1 MAAPAAA
8 EGSLVPLMGACEAAV
23 AAEDVAPLEAVTP
36 MRLQGET
43 WIGEAG
49 GLTVLFTPPV
59 DAMYAVAGL
68 TPATCSILAWA
79 DDGETLVPWSDVA
92 PVVAGWARGLSPDA
106 QGSYLREVC
115 DGPGAAYVAVA
126 GPDRGGYA
134 GIGELD
140 PPAVRMEVAGI
151 GAEECGHAD

>member
-1 MAAPAAA
+1 MTDRRPKTGGRYRVGIASVSARCGILCLMAAPAAA

-92 PVVAGWARGLSPDA
+92 PVVAGAP
-106 QGSYLREVC
+106 
-115 DGPGAAYVAVA
+115 
-126 GPDRGGYA
+126 
-134 GIGELD
+134 
-140 PPAVRMEVAGI
+140 
-151 GAEECGHAD
+151 